1 MKFVKL
7 SVFALLLLSVACTN
21 DLNDS
26 DSLVNQ
32 QEHVDSQY
40 KAIFSTEKFEC
51 YELPITKT
59 EQGDLN
65 QLIKVNDL
73 PDIDIRVYIE

>member
-40 KAIFSTEKFEC
+40 KAIFFYGEIWVLWIAYYKNRTRRVESV
-51 YELPITKT
+51 
-59 EQGDLN
+59 N
-65 QLIKVNDL
+65 QSKWFAWYRYLFWK
-73 PDIDIRVYIE
+73 